1 MEWSQNIKNNGRKLE
16 LQDKI
21 ATAVYMAI
29 LDVEVDTEEEKNKK
43 MEYINNINKIICNYE
58 ELMPIFRDYFERE
71 NLSK

>member
-1 MEWSQNIKNNGRKLE
+1 MKWSKSIKNNGRKLE

-29 LDVEVDTEEEKNKK
+29 LDVEVDTEDEKIKK

-58 ELMPIFRDYFERE
+58 ELMPIFTDYFERG
-71 NLSK
+71 KIK

>member
-1 MEWSQNIKNNGRKLE
+1 
-16 LQDKI
+16 
-21 ATAVYMAI
+21 MAI